1 MNIVLF
7 GAPGCGKGS
16 QAVRISAKYGLTH
29 ISTGDLFRY
38 HISNKTP
45 LGVIAKQHIDK
56 GNLVPDELTLQ
67 LVEERLKE
75 KDCENGFIL
84 DGFPRNIAQAVA
96 LEKFAN
102 IDLVVYIDVPLEE
115 IEKRAVN
122 RRLCPACGK
131 IFSMLE
137 KQTSV
142 CDVCGVELIQRA
154 DDTSEVVRSRINNYK
169 TQSEPVINYYKEK
182 ELLKTVR
189 SGKSADETFV
199 LVDELLTA
207 QSGKKGTK

>member
-1 MNIVLF
+1 
-7 GAPGCGKGS
+7 
-16 QAVRISAKYGLTH
+16 
-29 ISTGDLFRY
+29 
-38 HISNKTP
+38 
-45 LGVIAKQHIDK
+45 
-56 GNLVPDELTLQ
+56 
-67 LVEERLKE
+67 
-75 KDCENGFIL
+75 
-84 DGFPRNIAQAVA
+84 
-96 LEKFAN
+96 
-102 IDLVVYIDVPLEE
+102 
-115 IEKRAVN
+115 
-122 RRLCPACGK
+122 
-131 IFSMLE
+131 MLE

>member
-1 MNIVLF
+1 MNIILF

-16 QAVRISAKYGLTH
+16 QAVRICAKYGISH

-45 LGVIAKQHIDK
+45 LGVIAKEYIDK

-75 KDCENGFIL
+75 KDCQNGYIL
-84 DGFPRNIAQAVA
+84 DGFPRTLAQAEA
-96 LEKFAN
+96 LEKIAN
-102 IDLVVYIDVPLEE
+102 IDLVIYIDVPLEE
-115 IEKRAVN
+115 IESRAVN

-137 KQTSV
+137 EQRDV
-142 CDVCGVELIQRA
+142 CDVCGVGLIQRA
-154 DDTSEVVRSRINNYK
+154 DDTSEIVKARINNYQ
-169 TQSEPVINYYKEK
+169 TQSEPVIKYYQEK

-207 QSGKKGTK
+207 QSVKKGTK